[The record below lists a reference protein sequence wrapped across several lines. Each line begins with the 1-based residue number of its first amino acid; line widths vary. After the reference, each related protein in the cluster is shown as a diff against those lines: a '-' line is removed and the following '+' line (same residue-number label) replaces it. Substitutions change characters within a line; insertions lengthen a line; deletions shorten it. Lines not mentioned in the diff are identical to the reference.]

1 MCMFCLI
8 VHSRATLLCGS
19 HSPRS
24 KVQSGAIRLPIRP
37 HGACPHTHH
46 AERHSFVF
54 LKFSGMITQNLTAR
68 TTAIVRFGT
77 SFGEIFHWRNLPGEI
92 CWRNLSGEIC
102 RRNLLANLP
111 AKFAGEICSGI
122 CRQIFRRIKFGKDKP
137 DSRRKTTPKNF
148 TCKLHRSQNVPSTH
162 PKNPACFL
170 RGWPEGAAQ
179 VKGLSVFKLCRLQQQ
194 ASGTKRGT
202 KVGVLCYFCSHVSLV
217 GLSLRNCTRWPLGLR
232 PSDSRLQKE
241 YSVVAR
247 VSKREGR
254 YGFNDFGGARN
265 QVENRLPMDI
275 RGGKFN
281 DNKNI
286 LDKKCH
292 LTVLQATPEQL

>member
-24 KVQSGAIRLPIRP
+24 KVQSGAIRLPIGP

-54 LKFSGMITQNLTAR
+54 LKFSGMTTQNLTAR
-68 TTAIVRFGT
+68 TTTIVRFGT
-77 SFGEIFHWRNLPGEI
+77 PFGEIFHWRKLPGEI

-111 AKFAGEICSGI
+111 AKFAGEICGGI
-122 CRQIFRRIKFGKDKP
+122 CRRNFRRKKSGKDKP
-137 DSRRKTTPKNF
+137 DFRRKTTPKNF

-170 RGWPEGAAQ
+170 RGRPEGAAQ
-179 VKGLSVFKLCRLQQQ
+179 VSK
-194 ASGTKRGT
+194 
-202 KVGVLCYFCSHVSLV
+202 
-217 GLSLRNCTRWPLGLR
+217 TRP
-232 PSDSRLQKE
+232 
-241 YSVVAR
+241 V
-247 VSKREGR
+247 
-254 YGFNDFGGARN
+254 
-265 QVENRLPMDI
+265 
-275 RGGKFN
+275 
-281 DNKNI
+281 
-286 LDKKCH
+286 
-292 LTVLQATPEQL
+292 TV